1 VTDIERLLKD
11 ALRAVGDDYDPEDVG
26 RKRERFLRRRRRR
39 NLALFATGTA
49 LAGAAAAL
57 TFVAFWSVE
66 ATPQRDVP
74 VASNSTDAVVA
85 AQIEV
90 GAGAQPSGVASGAG
104 YIWVANLGDGTV
116 SAVDPDTNEMVRKI
130 PVGFERGRPDDV
142 VVRGGRVWVVSDA
155 GEVAWIEP
163 DTGEATSIGSQGDGH
178 VDVAKGSGDDV
189 WLLPEDGDVVHIDAV
204 SGETLGTFPRGEDT
218 TDVAA
223 SDGTV
228 WIYDRA
234 TGDVIAYDVATE
246 AELFTVAVGSSKS
259 ADLSAGAGYAWFYR
273 GSDGT
278 LLQIEQASGSV
289 LKEYP
294 LGGTFGAISIGPE
307 SVYAL
312 VVDGGPSGTGD
323 GRLFRFD
330 ATEATRIGKNVALS
344 NLPFDVDWSRDA
356 IWVTNNAG
364 DTLTRIDLVAKG
376 ETPAPEPTPEIA
388 EPARTT
394 FYYAAGGDI
403 HAYDADGTSEPVVAT
418 RALETSPTLAPDG
431 SALVFQRGEGL
442 TAKIVYRAL
451 TEDAIY
457 GSRGEETVVA
467 RGQSPSFGPDGRIA
481 WSIQP
486 KSTGITKVVVGTLG
500 TDDRLEILVDSGL
513 GPYTID
519 RIGWTSDSSALYF
532 HASYEWDSIYR
543 AVIPG
548 PGGEASD
555 VKLEEV
561 TPVEEGSAFISP
573 AVAGSDGLGL
583 IRLCCG
589 SFPEWEN
596 VETADLGVVEDGA
609 FAKLIGLDDLGWE
622 PSFELVA
629 AWAGSLDYESATGWS
644 GSDKPTWFVSNQEE
658 LWLVNTETR
667 EMDNLGIDGVT
678 DIALVPNA
686 LSD

>member
-11 ALRAVGDDYDPEDVG
+11 ALRTVGDDYRPDDL
-26 RKRERFLRRRRRR
+26 RRARERFLRRRRRR
-39 NLALFATGTA
+39 NIALFVGGTA
-49 LAGAAAAL
+49 LAGGAAAL
-57 TFVAFWSVE
+57 AFVAFGSVE

-74 VASNSTDAVVA
+74 VASQSTDAVVT

-90 GAGAQPSGVASGAG
+90 GAGARPSGVASGAG
-104 YIWVANLGDGTV
+104 YVWVANLGDGTV
-116 SAVDPDTNEMVRKI
+116 SAVDPVTNEMVRKI
-130 PVGFERGRPDDV
+130 PVGFEDGRPDDV

-163 DTGEATSIGSQGDGH
+163 DTGEPTSLGSQGDGH
-178 VDVAKGSGDDV
+178 IDVAKGSGDDV

-204 SGETLGTFPRGEDT
+204 SGEPLGTFPGGEDP

-223 SDGTV
+223 ADGTV
-228 WIYDRA
+228 WIYDR
-234 TGDVIAYDVATE
+234 GPGEVIAYDVATQ

-330 ATEATRIGKNVALS
+330 ATKATRIGKKVALS

-356 IWVTNNAG
+356 IWVTNNSG

-388 EPARTT
+388 EPARTI

-418 RALETSPTLAPDG
+418 RAVETSPTLAPDG
-431 SALVFQRGEGL
+431 SALVFQRGEGF
-442 TAKIVYRAL
+442 TAKIVYLAL
-451 TEDAIY
+451 TDEAIY
-457 GSRGEETVVA
+457 GSPGEETVVL
-467 RGQSPSFGPDGRIA
+467 RGRSPSFGPDGRLA

-486 KSTGITKVVVGTLG
+486 RRGLVSKVAVGTLG
-500 TDDRLEILVDSGL
+500 TNDRLEILVDSGL

-519 RIGWTSDSSALYF
+519 RIEWASDSGTLYF

-543 AVIPG
+543 AVVPA
-548 PGGEASD
+548 PGGDASD
-555 VKLEEV
+555 VSLEEV
-561 TPVEEGSAFISP
+561 TPVEERAAFISP
-573 AVAGSDGLGL
+573 AVAGADGLGL

-589 SFPEWEN
+589 SYPEWGN
-596 VETADLGVVEDGA
+596 VKTADLGVVQDGA
-609 FAKLIGLDDLGWE
+609 FVKMIGLDDLGWE

-629 AWAGSLDYESATGWS
+629 AWSGGLDYESDAGWS
-644 GSDKPTWFVSNQEE
+644 VSDKPTWFVSNQEE
-658 LWLVNTETR
+658 MWLVDTETR
-667 EMDNLGIDGVT
+667 EMDNLGIAGVT
-678 DIALVPNA
+678 HIARVPDA